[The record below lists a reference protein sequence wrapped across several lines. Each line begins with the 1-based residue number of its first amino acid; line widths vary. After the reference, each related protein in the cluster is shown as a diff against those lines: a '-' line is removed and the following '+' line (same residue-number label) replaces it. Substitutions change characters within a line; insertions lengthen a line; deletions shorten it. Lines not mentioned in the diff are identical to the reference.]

1 MFRFDHR
8 PACVAA
14 PFLFCA
20 LLMTRAHAQ
29 DSNNLVTA
37 PERSMSVRKMDLK
50 DVREPDPR
58 FVIGYHQAGASSAE
72 SHGHFFTNFYTE
84 RHLWNP
90 AWRLWGNVT
99 IASYPQQIS
108 TPVGEFITGLADQFA
123 KLPVNQVAQSA
134 EFQTGV
140 ERLIRAWDVDKAQ
153 GSPGA
158 DGHRIR
164 TFGII
169 AGLGATGPMNPVESL
184 KVFSM
189 PAPGTA
195 QYPDLVRQYPQLT
208 NAKYVGFT
216 TPDRDRF
223 FRQYSVGV
231 RVSTYINSASGH
243 MAPPATY
250 ELTVGQDEA
259 VTGGQFKGIV
269 TRFSCFYPL
278 ALPTGDQTNSDKNR
292 FLYLFG
298 MASLRAGRGDN
309 RQPFI
314 LEPAGVDI
322 KGYSPGVSL
331 IAAASNRDT
340 YRIGIGVDFVNLFKS
355 IKPPGKSTPDASTTP
370 K

>member
-8 PACVAA
+8 SARVAA
-14 PFLFCA
+14 PFLFYA
-20 LLMTRAHAQ
+20 FLITLAHAQ
-29 DSNNLVTA
+29 DPNNLVNA
-37 PERSMSVRKMDLK
+37 PVRSMSITKMDLK

-58 FVIGYHQAGASSAE
+58 FVIGFHQAGASSAD
-72 SHGHFFTNFYTE
+72 SHGHFFTNFYIE

-90 AWRLWGNVT
+90 AWRLWGSVT
-99 IASYPQQIS
+99 VASYPQQIS

-140 ERLIRAWDVDKAQ
+140 ERLIRAWDVDKSQESA
-153 GSPGA
+153 SA

-164 TFGII
+164 TFGIV
-169 AGLGATGPMNPVESL
+169 AGVGATGPMNPVESL
-184 KVFSM
+184 KIFAM
-189 PAPGTA
+189 PTPGMS

-223 FRQYSVGV
+223 FRQYSAGI
-231 RVSTYINSASGH
+231 RVSTYINSTTGQL
-243 MAPPATY
+243 APPATY
-250 ELTVGQDEA
+250 DFTMGQDEA
-259 VTGGQFKGIV
+259 ITGGQFKGV
-269 TRFSCFYPL
+269 VARFSCFYPI
-278 ALPTGDQTNSDKNR
+278 AIPTGDRTNSDKNR

-298 MASLRAGRGDN
+298 MASLRAGRGEN
-309 RQPFI
+309 RQPLI
-314 LEPAGVDI
+314 LEPAGADV

-331 IAAASNRDT
+331 IAAPSNRDT

-355 IKPPGKSTPDASTTP
+355 IKPAAN
-370 K
+370 